1 MILAFEVS
9 VLLIFT
15 SYRIEDFHSRQ
26 QCLLKNLYFLL
37 SPHQHHRKYANP
49 TICNKII
56 IGMPYLNFRCNVLCL
71 NAIIPHNAPRLPPI
85 IANPSRVRSGT
96 LRQCFMAQYL
106 SHPYNRNVPILII
119 TKYLMNSCTIF
130 PSCLL
135 AYSQF

>member
-15 SYRIEDFHSRQ
+15 SYRIEDSHSRQ

-37 SPHQHHRKYANP
+37 SPHQPHRKYAIP

-56 IGMPYLNFRCNVLCL
+56 NGIPYLNFRCSVLCL

-96 LRQCFMAQYL
+96 LHQCFMAQYL
-106 SHPYNRNVPILII
+106 SHPYNRNVPILIT
-119 TKYLMNSCTIF
+119 TKHLINSFSILHLCD
-130 PSCLL
+130 
-135 AYSQF
+135 